1 MRGREAFAAS
11 DRKMIEKLVKK
22 WERHAIPGFMKY
34 IVILYAAGF
43 IVGMINPLFYY
54 EWLMLDFDKVFEGQV
69 WRLFTFIIQP
79 LDQTN
84 ILFEAIMLFVYYSI
98 GMNIERL
105 RGASR
110 FNLFYF
116 NGVILNILCQAL
128 FYGIANVLLES
139 RNAIPLVDY
148 PVVSLSYFNTTLFLA
163 LALMLPDMTFL
174 LMFFIPVKAKY
185 FVIIFAIEF
194 AIDLIYAFNAGWYSG
209 VCTLILILAAVFNM
223 LLFYRPWSS
232 GMRVQKKRQ
241 RAFNQSFTSG
251 MQYRPSNGMNNDN
264 VTQFPGNVTRH
275 KCAVCGRTEK
285 DGYDLEF
292 RFCSKCNGNYE
303 YCMDHINNHTHV
315 E

>member
-1 MRGREAFAAS
+1 MHAS
-11 DRKMIEKLVKK
+11 DKKMIEKLVKK
-22 WERHAIPGFMKY
+22 WERHAVPGFMKY

-43 IVGMINPLFYY
+43 VVGMINPLFYY

-69 WRLFTFIIQP
+69 WRLLTFIIQP
-79 LDQTN
+79 LNQTN

-98 GMNIERL
+98 GMSIERL

-116 NGVILNILCQAL
+116 NGVILNILSQAL
-128 FYGIANVLLES
+128 FYGIANALLES

-174 LMFFIPVKAKY
+174 LMFFIPVRAKY
-185 FVIIFAIEF
+185 FVIIFAVEF
-194 AIDLIYAFNAGWYSG
+194 GIDLYYAFNAGWYNG
-209 VCTLILILAAVFNM
+209 VCTLVLILAAVFNM
-223 LLFYRPWSS
+223 LLFYRPFGNRSR
-232 GMRVQKKRQ
+232 GQRKRQ
-241 RAFNQSFTSG
+241 NEFQKAFTSG
-251 MQYRPSNGMNNDN
+251 MQYKPSNNTGNAAPNN
-264 VTQFPGNVTRH
+264 VYPFPGTVTRH
-275 KCAVCGRTEK
+275 KCAVCGKTER
-285 DGYDLEF
+285 DGYDIEF

-303 YCMDHINNHTHV
+303 YCMEHINNHKHV